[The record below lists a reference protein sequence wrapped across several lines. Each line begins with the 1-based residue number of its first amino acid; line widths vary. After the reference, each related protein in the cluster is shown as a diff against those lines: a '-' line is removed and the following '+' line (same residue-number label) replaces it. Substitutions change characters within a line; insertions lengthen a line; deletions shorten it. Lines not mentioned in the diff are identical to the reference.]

1 MRSRGLLG
9 VRRSPLRTARSATA
23 AGLGLVLA
31 SGLLAGCSF
40 LSSAGDNPEVAD
52 AGYESVDQTLTL
64 FAPAQRTEA
73 VELEGVTFEG
83 ELINLADW
91 RGDVVVLNFWYA
103 DCPPC
108 RVEAPDLAD
117 LARDYADQGVHV
129 LGVNAR
135 DDADRVASF
144 NESFDVPYPSLDD
157 SDARAVAALQGVV
170 SLTAY
175 PTTVVLDRQ
184 GRPAGRIL
192 GIADATTLR
201 GLVDD
206 TLAEAEE

>member
-1 MRSRGLLG
+1 M
-9 VRRSPLRTARSATA
+9 
-23 AGLGLVLA
+23 
-31 SGLLAGCSF
+31 
-40 LSSAGDNPEVAD
+40 
-52 AGYESVDQTLTL
+52 
-64 FAPAQRTEA
+64 
-73 VELEGVTFEG
+73 
-83 ELINLADW
+83 
-91 RGDVVVLNFWYA
+91 
-103 DCPPC
+103 
-108 RVEAPDLAD
+108 
-117 LARDYADQGVHV
+117 HV